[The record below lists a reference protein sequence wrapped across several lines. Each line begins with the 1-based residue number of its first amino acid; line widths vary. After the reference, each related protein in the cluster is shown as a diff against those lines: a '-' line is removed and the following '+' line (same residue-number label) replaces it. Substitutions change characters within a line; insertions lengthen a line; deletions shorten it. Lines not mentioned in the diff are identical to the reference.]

1 MLEFK
6 NISGAGGPGFGF
18 SWFIA
23 KVYYSRLNFSEK
35 KLFLETS
42 QDLIIWVKRLPMSD
56 EKKIV
61 RPFEFL
67 SLSKKIKSYTYTI
80 QQQNR
85 LVLKINESGIG
96 FRKEFT
102 ENNMILRQAS
112 IENLTGTLDQ
122 VISLLP

>member
-1 MLEFK
+1 
-6 NISGAGGPGFGF
+6 
-18 SWFIA
+18 
-23 KVYYSRLNFSEK
+23 
-35 KLFLETS
+35 
-42 QDLIIWVKRLPMSD
+42 MSD
-56 EKKIV
+56 EKKVV

-67 SLSKKIKSYTYTI
+67 SLSKKIKSYTYPI

-112 IENLTGTLDQ
+112 LENLTETLGQ
-122 VISLLP
+122 VNDICNKVYLRSRTEETRDFNAKLSKFLNFACL